1 MNKIKN
7 FIKNIF
13 NWISTD
19 GLLHLL
25 VCYSLMITLL
35 PLVGVWWSLLIT
47 TVIAIAK
54 EAWDYF
60 YEKDNNLKQV
70 LHDVI
75 CDAGGL
81 ILSLLTMLLWN
92 L

>member
-25 VCYSLMITLL
+25 GYDHIEENDEQKMREEQR
-35 PLVGVWWSLLIT
+35 
-47 TVIAIAK
+47 A
-54 EAWDYF
+54 
-60 YEKDNNLKQV
+60 V
-70 LHDVI
+70 LADL
-75 CDAGGL
+75 GF
-81 ILSLLTMLLWN
+81 
-92 L
+92 